1 MKNFMKEAQKLQSKL
16 LEQLR
21 AIRVEGS
28 AGGGMV
34 TIQMDG
40 EQNVLAIRI
49 EPQIFEEK
57 DVAMLEDLIVAAY
70 SDAKRKILEK
80 TQESLKS
87 LAGFPLPPF
96 S

>member
-40 EQNVLAIRI
+40 EQNVLAVKI